1 MREVTVTINKK
12 LKMPSDWA
20 MFTDEG
26 NRILGQ
32 RMCGLVEECNG
43 EVTAADVYRVL
54 DDKNDLYKDPTKEAG
69 DTAVREVIFWWLRKN
84 NVYKE
89 TDYE

>member
-1 MREVTVTINKK
+1 MREVKVNIEKT
-12 LKMPSDWA
+12 LKVPDEWA

-26 NRILGQ
+26 NRIVGQ

-54 DDKNDLYKDPTKEAG
+54 DDKNDLYKEPTTEAG
-69 DTAVREVIFWWLRKN
+69 DTDVREVIFWFLREN

-89 TDYE
+89 NDNE